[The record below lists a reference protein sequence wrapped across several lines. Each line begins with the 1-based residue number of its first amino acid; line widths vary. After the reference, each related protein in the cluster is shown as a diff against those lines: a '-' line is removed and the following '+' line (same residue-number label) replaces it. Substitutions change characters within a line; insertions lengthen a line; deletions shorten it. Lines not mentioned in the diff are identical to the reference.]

1 VLLCSDKIESSR
13 LQVSSSTSLRIKLR
27 NPAADDVLCIVSH
40 QEQPPDQNIPGT
52 NINSRVAT
60 AGAREPDRSG
70 IHVFGLEVS
79 KPQADIQIEAR
90 TPNIAAGRYKHHQ
103 STAAKTKDERTAARS
118 YSRLILH
125 IYISASSI
133 RAKLVYTCQKSDL

>member
-1 VLLCSDKIESSR
+1 
-13 LQVSSSTSLRIKLR
+13 
-27 NPAADDVLCIVSH
+27 LCIVSH

-90 TPNIAAGRYKHHQ
+90 TPNIAAGRYKHHE

-133 RAKLVYTCQKSDL
+133 RAKLVYTCQRSDL